1 MQVNRH
7 NSLSGMSGAPAGIFS
22 YSAGISA
29 QKTAAKTVK
38 KTSNK
43 TKKKKSVPYR
53 LKELSNAILNSKDS
67 GSARRALIRANSKA
81 MFLRGKQTGGEYDT
95 WELLHAILHAEAMVR
110 VARKRMKHFQME
122 EEAKRRKGNSAL
134 DDPAQEA
141 LERSEPTQLMSQ
153 DAQESEAQ
161 DALDDLA
168 DEEQKIAR
176 EMAQELA
183 REMQRLM
190 EETMRETMQEAMEDM
205 SAALDETL
213 QDVVGSTGKMRP
225 EELEQLKKKHRS
237 EELREIMEADM
248 KYLRALF
255 HKFAQEKQSG
265 ANSLSGIA
273 GNQSAD
279 IGAVSLELGG
289 ADVPVEVAVP
299 VDAAAGGSVDIAI

>member
-122 EEAKRRKGNSAL
+122 EEAKRRQGGSAL

-141 LERSEPTQLMSQ
+141 LERSEPAQLMSQ

-161 DALDDLA
+161 DDLA
-168 DEEQKIAR
+168 AEEQKIAR
-176 EMAQELA
+176 EMAQKLS
-183 REMQRLM
+183 REMQRLIEEAMREAM
-190 EETMRETMQEAMEDM
+190 EEAMRETM
-205 SAALDETL
+205 SAALDEAL
-213 QDVVGSTGKMRP
+213 QDVVGGTGKMRP

-255 HKFAQEKQSG
+255 NKLAQEKQSG

>member
-38 KTSNK
+38 KTSNQ

-81 MFLRGKQTGGEYDT
+81 AFLRGKQGGGEYDT
-95 WELLHAILHAEAMVR
+95 WELLHAILHAETMVR
-110 VARKRMKHFQME
+110 VARKRMKHFRME
-122 EEAKRRKGNSAL
+122 EEAKRRM
-134 DDPAQEA
+134 DDPDQEA

-190 EETMRETMQEAMEDM
+190 EETMREAMQEAMEDM

-213 QDVVGSTGKMRP
+213 QEVVGSTGKMKP

-255 HKFAQEKQSG
+255 HKLAQEKQSR

-289 ADVPVEVAVP
+289 ADVPVEVAIP
-299 VDAAAGGSVDIAI
+299 AAVDAAAGGSVDIAI